1 MKLTLKLKSNKMYID
16 FSRYYKSNCPYSF
29 VIITGARGTGKT
41 TNCLRQAIEELN
53 KEENKYKV
61 FYYIRRYP

>member
-29 VIITGARGTGKT
+29 VIITGARGTGQTACVKPLK
-41 TNCLRQAIEELN
+41 N
-53 KEENKYKV
+53 
-61 FYYIRRYP
+61 